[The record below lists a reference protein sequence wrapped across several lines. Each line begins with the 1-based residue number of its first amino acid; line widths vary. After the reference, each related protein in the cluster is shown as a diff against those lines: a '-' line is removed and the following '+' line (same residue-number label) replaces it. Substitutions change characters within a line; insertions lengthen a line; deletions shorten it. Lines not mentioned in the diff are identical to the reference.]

1 MTNKTLTTKID
12 RKERLRRRKAARDVQ
27 RQMRRLDRA
36 VMKDVGDEF
45 IEDEDK
51 YETSMDFFI
60 AFYDDN
66 NLVIPSKFKN
76 KNTNNKVTRRKNKKR
91 ERPRQT
97 LEEFISKA
105 DQLVNDHFYGAT
117 EDDLDDP
124 QFWIDGL

>member
-1 MTNKTLTTKID
+1 
-12 RKERLRRRKAARDVQ
+12 
-27 RQMRRLDRA
+27 
-36 VMKDVGDEF
+36 
-45 IEDEDK
+45 
-51 YETSMDFFI
+51 MDFFI
-60 AFYDDN
+60 AFYDNN